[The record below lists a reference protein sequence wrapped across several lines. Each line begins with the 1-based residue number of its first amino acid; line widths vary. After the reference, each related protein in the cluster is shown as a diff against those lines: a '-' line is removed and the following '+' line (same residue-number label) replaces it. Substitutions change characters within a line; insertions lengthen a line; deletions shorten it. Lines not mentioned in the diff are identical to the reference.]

1 MKCNYCGMELHGSET
16 VCPNCGGPVQS
27 QPVQQ
32 KQTQSNNMSVVKQHF
47 SNERQCNKV
56 VYILLAIF
64 FGTLGIHDFYAKYY
78 VRGIIKIVLTLTFIG
93 VYISLIWSIVDAF
106 KVRQTKDGRMFI

>member
-1 MKCNYCGMELHGSET
+1 MKCNYCGMELSNGET

-27 QPVQQ
+27 QPSQQ
-32 KQTQSNNMSVVKQHF
+32 RSTKQTISIIKQHLG
-47 SNERQCNKV
+47 NERQCNKI
-56 VYILLAIF
+56 VYIILAIF

-93 VYISLIWSIVDAF
+93 VYISLIWSIIDAF
-106 KVRQTKDGRMFI
+106 KIRQTKDGRMFI

>member
-1 MKCNYCGMELHGSET
+1 MKCNYCGMELSNGET

-27 QPVQQ
+27 QSSQQ
-32 KQTQSNNMSVVKQHF
+32 RSTQQTISIIKQHLG
-47 SNERQCNKV
+47 NERQCNKI
-56 VYILLAIF
+56 VYIILAIF

-93 VYISLIWSIVDAF
+93 VYISLIWSIIDAF
-106 KVRQTKDGRMFI
+106 KIRQTKDGRMFI

>member
-1 MKCNYCGMELHGSET
+1 MKCNYCGMELNGSET

-32 KQTQSNNMSVVKQHF
+32 KQTQLNNMSVVKQCF
-47 SNERQCNKV
+47 SNKCQCNKV

-78 VRGIIKIVLTLTFIG
+78 ARGIIKIVLTLIFG

-106 KVRQTKDGRMFI
+106 KVRQTKDSRMFI